1 MNVFVAGGTGAI
13 GARLVSALVARHH
26 RVFATTR
33 SRDKEPLIRAL
44 GATPMVVDALD
55 AASLEKAVREAAP
68 THVIHQLTALPQTGP
83 RRASDLEPTNR
94 LRDEGTRNLLKAAIA
109 AGSQRIVVGS
119 FALIAAAERIE
130 QPDPQIDGA
139 AEALRSMESQVLEAA
154 RRGEIESIVLR
165 YGLFYGPRNPA
176 TEEMIALVRRR
187 WLPRVRNDR
196 GQLPYIHLDD
206 AVAATVAAL
215 ERGRSGGVYD
225 IVDDRPASFSE
236 MVTEM
241 AAASGARPPLTVSPW
256 LVRLATP
263 YMARLLTLRV
273 PLSNDSA
280 KHDLHWAPR
289 FPSYRE
295 GLRTVVRGSGFDV
308 PVARSDSTFEVRG
321 SATGQLD
328 AERRT

>member
-13 GARLVSALVARHH
+13 GAPLVRALVARHH

-33 SRDKEPLIRAL
+33 SGAKESTIRAL
-44 GATPMVVDALD
+44 GATPVVVDALD
-55 AASLEKAVREAAP
+55 AAALEKAVRDAAP
-68 THVIHQLTALPQTGP
+68 THVIHQLTALPKSGP

-94 LRDEGTRNLLKAAIA
+94 LREDGTRNLLRAAIA
-109 AGSQRIVVGS
+109 ARAQRIVIGS

-130 QPDPQIDGA
+130 ASDPQIDRA
-139 AEALRSMESQVLEAA
+139 AEALRSMESQALDAA
-154 RRGEIESIVLR
+154 RRGAIESIVLR
-165 YGLFYGPRNPA
+165 YGLFYGPGNPA
-176 TEEMIALVRRR
+176 TEEMIALVRKR

-215 ERGRSGGVYD
+215 ENGPSGSVYD

-241 AAASGARPPLTVSPW
+241 AVAAGARPPLTVSPW

-263 YMARLLTLRV
+263 YMARLLMLSV
-273 PLSNDSA
+273 PLSNAAA
-280 KHDLHWAPR
+280 KRDLHWVPM

-295 GLRTVVRGSGFDV
+295 GLRQTI
-308 PVARSDSTFEVRG
+308 AQ
-321 SATGQLD
+321 A
-328 AERRT
+328 A